1 MIGAERGSPDSMKDA
16 FPHSGFRIDKIHVGA
31 GFAGVA
37 FTIVSLAIFLV
48 GLPVLWYLLLGAIAL
63 GAGFAVVLHLRE
75 R

>member
-1 MIGAERGSPDSMKDA
+1 MKDD

-37 FTIVSLAIFLV
+37 FTVGSLAIFLV
-48 GLPVLWYLLLGAIAL
+48 GLPVLWYFLTGAVAL
-63 GAGFAVVLHLRE
+63 GIGIAIVLHLRE